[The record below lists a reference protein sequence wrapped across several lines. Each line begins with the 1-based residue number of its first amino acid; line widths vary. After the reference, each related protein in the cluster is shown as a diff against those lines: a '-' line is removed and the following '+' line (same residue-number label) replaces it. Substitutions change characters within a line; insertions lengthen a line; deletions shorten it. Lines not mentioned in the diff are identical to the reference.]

1 MEDSFLSIAKKSEG
15 IYKDKGSKFI
25 AIAVPVETEEEVK
38 EELACLRKTYH
49 DARHHCY
56 AYLLGIKKEDYRVN
70 DDGEPSGSAGLPIY
84 NQIQSYNIT
93 NVLIVVVRYFGGTKL
108 GIPGL
113 IKAYKNASIDAI
125 ENNQIVK
132 KHLTE
137 YIELEFPYAVLGDV
151 ERIIKEEKIETADQ
165 NFGINCKMS
174 LKVRLSKTKKISNR
188 FALLADLKLKI
199 KSNNLY

>member
-1 MEDSFLSIAKKSEG
+1 MEDSFLSITKKSEG

-25 AIAVPVETEEEVK
+25 AIAVPVETEEDVK
-38 EELACLRKTYH
+38 EELASLRKSYH

-56 AYLLGIKKEDYRVN
+56 AYVLGIKKEDYRVN

-113 IKAYKNASIDAI
+113 IKAYKNASIDALEKNAI
-125 ENNQIVK
+125 IK
-132 KHLTE
+132 KYLSN
-137 YIELEFPYAVLGDV
+137 YIDLEFPYAVLGDV
-151 ERIIKEEKIETADQ
+151 ERIIKEEKLETAKHE
-165 NFGINCKMS
+165 FGIKCNIS
-174 LKVRLSKTKKISNR
+174 LKARISQIQRISDR
-188 FALLADLKLKI
+188 FSLIPGILLNIRGD
-199 KSNNLY
+199 NLY